1 MPFKMIGTV
10 IILVLLSLFT
20 GFNIDN
26 RCNVWLFHTFE
37 NVPVFIT
44 ILVSFLAGLVVM
56 IPFMFGRR
64 RITDKDI
71 AAFEQRKKN
80 AEDKIAKQV
89 EKLEKR
95 KPKSDEKKPNSKK
108 SAFNK
113 SPEPKE

>member
-10 IILVLLSLFT
+10 IILVLLSLFI

-71 AAFEQRKKN
+71 AAFEQRKKS
-80 AEDKIAKQV
+80 AEDKIAKQA
-89 EKLEKR
+89 EKHEKR
-95 KPKSDEKKPNSKK
+95 KPKSNEKKTNSKK

>member
-10 IILVLLSLFT
+10 VILVLLSLFT

-56 IPFMFGRR
+56 IPFMFGRH

-80 AEDKIAKQV
+80 AENKIAKQA
-89 EKLEKR
+89 EKLEKQ
-95 KPKSDEKKPNSKK
+95 KPKSDEKKHDSKK
-108 SAFNK
+108 SASGNQT
-113 SPEPKE
+113 EQKE